1 MGRGLRR
8 GAELEPNQRGSG
20 LGLHRKSVEPKTLM
34 LSRGKVGT
42 PSRGRGLQRGEGF
55 EAKIR
60 PRKQTNKREG
70 TSFAGG
76 GGA

>member
-1 MGRGLRR
+1 MRR

-20 LGLHRKSVEPKTLM
+20 LGLHRKRVEPKTLM

-42 PSRGRGLQRGEGF
+42 PSKGRGLQRGEGF

-60 PRKQTNKREG
+60 PRKQTNKRESA
-70 TSFAGG
+70 SFASG